1 MKYFNYFD
9 SVESH
14 ERPDYDYLVDLF
26 KNELTPEELADDD
39 LGIFAR
45 DDVDD
50 ETEYTDTTESTQHE
64 ANEVNTWFFILKKTI
79 DLE

>member
-1 MKYFNYFD
+1 MEYFNYFD

-14 ERPDYDYLVDLF
+14 ERPDYDYLVELF
-26 KNELTPEELADDD
+26 KNQLTPEELADDD

-50 ETEYTDTTESTQHE
+50 NTEYTESTESTDNIQNE
-64 ANEVNTWFFILKKTI
+64 ADEAEQAN
-79 DLE
+79 D